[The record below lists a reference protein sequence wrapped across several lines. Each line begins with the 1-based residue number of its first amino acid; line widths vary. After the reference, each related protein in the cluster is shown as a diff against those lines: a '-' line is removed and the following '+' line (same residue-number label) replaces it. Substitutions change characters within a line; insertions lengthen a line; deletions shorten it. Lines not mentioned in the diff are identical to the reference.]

1 MTTPAVRAP
10 LGLYDVAFL
19 AGGHPRVADAALVEM
34 VVDGLLRA
42 QAPGRLAVA
51 DPTPRHPVEAAVLD
65 AIGSSGH
72 RPVEAI
78 RRRLLHDVR
87 LRSVGQRLVDV
98 GLLHQ
103 VPWPVVLG
111 TAGRRRPRTR
121 EGNGALAAIATACRV
136 DPQYDPTGAYRVAVH
151 GWQALPDA
159 QLRAAI
165 FRPSAPVP
173 DVAAPPRVRRHEQVR
188 RGQHARAATW
198 RRDGTS

>member
-19 AGGHPRVADAALVEM
+19 AGGHQRVADAALVEM

-42 QAPGRLAVA
+42 PAPGRLAVV

-78 RRRLLHDVR
+78 RRRLLDDVR

-103 VPWPVVLG
+103 VPWPVLLG

-121 EGNGALAAIATACRV
+121 EGDGALAAIATACRV

-159 QLRAAI
+159 RLRAAI
-165 FRPSAPVP
+165 FDPS
-173 DVAAPPRVRRHEQVR
+173 AAPPDLAAPSRGRRSGDVGRPRPAGAGRR
-188 RGQHARAATW
+188 RGGRP
-198 RRDGTS
+198 